1 MLKRFKGEFFTLP
14 NLLTYARVILI
25 PFIVWTYVDLKEYYI
40 SAALIFVSGLT
51 DCVDGY
57 IARHWKLVTDFG
69 KIIDPI
75 ADKMT
80 QIIIVSCLA
89 YRYHLML
96 VLVGILLFKEFFIG
110 VMGLFVVRATDVVEG
125 SRWYGKLATI
135 LFYFVILL
143 LVVCDLP
150 EAYANLLILC
160 CIGAMVLSL
169 VLYTVRYT
177 LILAGLRRKPA
188 REAESNSEK

>member
-1 MLKRFKGEFFTLP
+1 MMKRFKGEFFTLP

-25 PFIVWTYVDLKEYYI
+25 PFIVWTYVFLKEYYI
-40 SAALIFVSGLT
+40 SAALIFLSGLT

-57 IARHWKLVTDFG
+57 IARHFNLITDFG

-89 YRYHLML
+89 YRYRLMIL
-96 VLVGILLFKEFFIG
+96 LVGILLFKEFFVG
-110 VMGLFVVRATDVVEG
+110 VMGLLVLKATDVVEG

-143 LVVCDLP
+143 LVAADLT
-150 EAYANLLILC
+150 EAQANFPIIC
-160 CIGAMVLSL
+160 CIAAMVLSL

-177 LILAGLRRKPA
+177 LILVALPK
-188 REAESNSEK
+188 KQKKT